1 MLVTELVEQ
10 GRRGTVTVLTELT
23 FYYEEENRQGSECL
37 IRKCGN
43 AKKEM
48 DFGESV
54 LRDPEVV
61 AFKLILKG
69 QKDLIRGWEA
79 NLGREDDLT
88 KHPGARNGTESR
100 PVCGIQQRIVKDE
113 FRGLIRGF

>member
-23 FYYEEENRQGSECL
+23 FYYEKMENRQGSECL
-37 IRKCGN
+37 IRNCGN

-54 LRDPEVV
+54 
-61 AFKLILKG
+61 
-69 QKDLIRGWEA
+69 
-79 NLGREDDLT
+79 
-88 KHPGARNGTESR
+88 
-100 PVCGIQQRIVKDE
+100 
-113 FRGLIRGF
+113 